1 MRDFVAKRQ
10 SARERRG
17 CEDGREQDM
26 STFDVIADI
35 FAETCSI
42 DRDAIK
48 PESNVIE
55 DLNVDSLDF
64 LDVTFAIDRKFGI
77 KLPVERWTEEIS
89 EGKAKMEDYFVLGN
103 LVRAIDNL
111 VEANKALG

>member
-10 SARERRG
+10 SARQRRG

-35 FAETCSI
+35 FAETCSL